1 MARTRAV
8 RHRGQRSVVYGLGFV
23 AMLSAALLL
32 TAGRAHAAG
41 TQIVDQSQH
50 TTNRGTA
57 NASSGGNRSV
67 GNNSVNAATGNQAA
81 FAGRGG
87 AVANNSGASRNS
99 SGGSASINTGD
110 ADATGTSAHTT
121 AHQTAN
127 AGGGGGNG
135 GVQIADQSSHVD
147 NSGAAVARTGNNAA
161 IGNNS
166 DNFARTN
173 QVAAAG
179 RGNGRSVANN
189 SAATSNDSNGRANI
203 STGDAD
209 ATGVDAN
216 TDVDQHFNAG
226 ANRGRGGV
234 SIADQTSNV
243 DNRGVGVALTGDNRA
258 IGNNSFNTAVT
269 NARSFAGRAGR
280 AGRSVANNSG
290 GSSNHS
296 SGSATITSGDADA
309 TGVDARTTSTQTAL
323 GGGGGRNAVAIVDEN
338 APVTNRG
345 TALARSGGN
354 AGIGNNT
361 DNLTRRFLRALAGR
375 TGFFRARS
383 VANNSGAASN
393 HSGGSTRIVTGDA
406 SAVGT
411 LVRTVIHQVRG

>member
-1 MARTRAV
+1 MGTQAA
-8 RHRGQRSVVYGLGFV
+8 RHRGQRAVVHGLGFL
-23 AMLSAALLL
+23 ALLSAALLL
-32 TAGRAHAAG
+32 CVGRAHAAG

-57 NASSGGNRSV
+57 NANSGGNRAV
-67 GNNSVNAATGNQAA
+67 GNSSVNTATGNQGA

-87 AVANNSGASRNS
+87 TVANNSGASRNTS
-99 SGGSASINTGD
+99 NGSASISTGD
-110 ADATGTSAHTT
+110 ADATGTTAHTT

-127 AGGGGGNG
+127 GGGDGARG
-135 GVQIADQSSHVD
+135 GVQIVDQTSHVD
-147 NSGAAVARTGNNAA
+147 NAGAALARTGNNAA

-189 SAATSNDSNGRANI
+189 AGVTSNTSDGRANI

-216 TDVDQHFNAG
+216 TDVEQHVNAG
-226 ANRGRGGV
+226 GDRGRGGV

-243 DNRGVGVALTGDNRA
+243 DDRGVGVALTGDNRG

-269 NARSFAGRAGR
+269 NSQAFAGGAGR
-280 AGRSVANNSG
+280 FGRSVANNSG
-290 GSSNHS
+290 SSSNHS

-309 TGVDARTTSTQTAL
+309 TGAKANTTTTQTAS
-323 GGGGGRNAVAIVDEN
+323 GGAGARNALAIVDEN

-354 AGIGNNT
+354 AGIANNT
-361 DNLTRRFLRALAGR
+361 DNLTRRFLRA
-375 TGFFRARS
+375 
-383 VANNSGAASN
+383 
-393 HSGGSTRIVTGDA
+393 
-406 SAVGT
+406 
-411 LVRTVIHQVRG
+411 